1 MNKSDRVYIIST
13 RSRDI
18 VISESGDL
26 LEDSYRG
33 PAYFLERVF
42 SKNFVPFDDALCKS
56 LEVEILVTRDG
67 EKGRVIK
74 KPRQIHKTIDIKL
87 AKWVVVSTVSDEW
100 DLSSVD
106 FHNSLVFL
114 DIQGYVRDGDF
125 FGRKKNWLAA
135 EEVSKSIFCL
145 KGTREEMRY
154 IPKTVVEEQKKKM
167 LIVTDGIFGVEL
179 FYNSQRYFVPSNVVE
194 GLRDTIGAGD
204 TFFAEYISGLINNL
218 EPERALAR
226 AVNET
231 SDFLS
236 QKSSLGLVEGS
247 KRV

>member
-1 MNKSDRVYIIST
+1 
-13 RSRDI
+13 
-18 VISESGDL
+18 
-26 LEDSYRG
+26 
-33 PAYFLERVF
+33 
-42 SKNFVPFDDALCKS
+42 
-56 LEVEILVTRDG
+56 
-67 EKGRVIK
+67 
-74 KPRQIHKTIDIKL
+74 
-87 AKWVVVSTVSDEW
+87 
-100 DLSSVD
+100 
-106 FHNSLVFL
+106 
-114 DIQGYVRDGDF
+114 
-125 FGRKKNWLAA
+125 
-135 EEVSKSIFCL
+135 
-145 KGTREEMRY
+145 MRY
-154 IPKTVVEEQKKKM
+154 IPKTVVEEQKNKM

-204 TFFAEYISGLINNL
+204 TFFAEYVSGLINNL